1 MDPNTGRIF
10 TPEELKPM
18 SKERRQKLEPIPH
31 KELGSVQSMTAE
43 QRIEWADKRRR
54 ARNKRKAAKRKNK
67 R

>member
-10 TPEELKPM
+10 TPEEQKPM
-18 SKERRQKLEPIPH
+18 SKKRQKELEPIPH
-31 KELGSVQSMTAE
+31 EDLVSVQSMTTE

-54 ARNKRKAAKRKNK
+54 ARNKRKAEKRKNK